1 MKMKRWIALLLIAA
15 MTLMMVCSCK
25 TKTGNEDDEATIGE
39 FVEQEETDN
48 GDINSKPGSS
58 SDDDDD
64 NGTDGTDDTDNGT
77 DDTHYGTDDTDNGT
91 DDTDSGSDD
100 TDNGTDDTDDGSDD
114 TDSGSDDPAP
124 VEKESSGT
132 AVTIMVQNLKTTGN
146 QKGIQGERE
155 DTLGRKGQANESY
168 QRMRRFR
175 ENVKR
180 VDPDVILTCEG
191 TPAWLDWL
199 QNETYFKTT
208 YTCLYHYRSPEGAEI
223 DQGTPLLFKTDKY
236 ELVDSGHFWH
246 SATPDKEYSLCF
258 DIEDR
263 RVCTW
268 AKLRDKSTG
277 AEFYAYTCHINNNS
291 NSGGTNGLQTMELY
305 QEVLSKLPEGSYA
318 FVGGDYNISYR
329 DAVYAMSMDWDRMID
344 LKDMALNMQEDG
356 LTEIGGNNGSVNQD
370 YEKDKY
376 GGLYG
381 TPPIVDNPGN
391 TQMIDHLMAKP
402 SANMAVDFWGY
413 DYTTTALE
421 EEGVVEGY
429 VSDHYALV
437 VKVRIDTKA
446 DYSQY
451 QVEH

>member
-15 MTLMMVCSCK
+15 MTLVMVCSCK
-25 TKTGNEDDEATIGE
+25 TNTGTEHDEAAIGE

-48 GDINSKPGSS
+48 GDINSKPGGSS
-58 SDDDDD
+58 EDDDDKKLGED
-64 NGTDGTDDTDNGT
+64 EP
-77 DDTHYGTDDTDNGT
+77 
-91 DDTDSGSDD
+91 SDEKD
-100 TDNGTDDTDDGSDD
+100 EPADEKDEPSDEKD
-114 TDSGSDDPAP
+114 EPSDEKDEPSDEKDEPSDEQGGDVKP
-124 VEKESSGT
+124 VEKETSGT
-132 AVTIMVQNLKTTGN
+132 PVTVMVQNLKTTGN
-146 QKGIQGERE
+146 QKGIAGERE

-199 QNETYFKTT
+199 QNETYFKGT
-208 YTCLYHYRSPEGAEI
+208 YTCLYQYRSPQGAEI

-236 ELVDSGHFWH
+236 ELVESGHFWH
-246 SATPDKEYSLCF
+246 SATPDKEYSFCW

-268 AKLRDKSTG
+268 AKLKDKKTG
-277 AEFYAYTCHINNNS
+277 SEFYAYTCHINNNS
-291 NSGGTNGLQTMELY
+291 HSGGTNGIQTMELY
-305 QEVLSKLPEGSYA
+305 QQVLSKLPKGSYA

-329 DAVYAMSMDWDRMID
+329 DAVYEMSMNWDEMID
-344 LKDMALNMQEDG
+344 LKDQALNMQEHG
-356 LTEIGGNNGSVNQD
+356 LTEIGGNKGSVNQD

-381 TPPIVDNPGN
+381 TPPIVADPGD
-391 TQMIDHLMAKP
+391 TQKIDHLMAKP
-402 SANMAVDFWGY
+402 NPNMAVDFWGY

-421 EEGVVEGY
+421 SEGVVEGY

-437 VKVRIDTKA
+437 VKMRIDTNA

-451 QVEH
+451 QVQH